1 MKDAKGHGSDAGLHS
16 GGVQATPKLQ
26 RRHFEAI
33 AAELKG
39 RNAAPDEVHAMAEK
53 LATTN
58 PGFRRDFFVAA
69 ATGGDYRF
77 KGPGNNAAAVSRKA
91 KKVSGSYQPDAS
103 GARNS
108 PLVSNAKSKFNETFN
123 KVYGDPAKR
132 K

>member
-1 MKDAKGHGSDAGLHS
+1 MKDALGHGSNTGAHS

-39 RNAAPDEVHAMAEK
+39 RNAPEAEVHAMADK

-58 PGFRRDFFVAA
+58 PGFRRDFFVKA

-77 KGPGNNAAAVSRKA
+77 KGPGKNSASVARKA
-91 KKVSGSYQPDAS
+91 KKFT
-103 GARNS
+103 GA
-108 PLVSNAKSKFNETFN
+108 
-123 KVYGDPAKR
+123 
-132 K
+132 